1 MLDLLFLFF
10 FLKNKSPA
18 PFSRLSRMLQHGFAV
33 KLQKLFCGNI
43 TRLPL
48 GAAGGDKDWVNCP
61 SEPET
66 CHPQTWC
73 LRAPDRFI
81 PNLFSSSHLKL
92 ILDFPPQKK
101 TSLHGTISIWNN
113 SFEKQFSPDALLHC
127 RSGQKLVFHLHLS
140 TAVSVRRETLRSPP
154 APSFTK
160 REKRRTGLMWV
171 TKYSLIPGL
180 KT

>member
-1 MLDLLFLFF
+1 MLDLLFFFF

-48 GAAGGDKDWVNCP
+48 GAAGGDKDWVNRP

-92 ILDFPPQKK
+92 ILD
-101 TSLHGTISIWNN
+101 
-113 SFEKQFSPDALLHC
+113 
-127 RSGQKLVFHLHLS
+127 
-140 TAVSVRRETLRSPP
+140 SPP
-154 APSFTK
+154 PKKKHLFMAPLAYETTHLKSSFLPTLSFTAALGRSSFFICIFPQRWASAGRLSAHRRLLLLQ
-160 REKRRTGLMWV
+160 REKKGGPV
-171 TKYSLIPGL
+171 
-180 KT
+180 